1 MKTLNEQMIKI
12 AKQHGHRAEHN
23 VNGGIDVFVE
33 WVRPETGETGFEKYP
48 VNNIKQL
55 RDALGY

>member
-1 MKTLNEQMIKI
+1 MIKI